1 MQSANNMIE
10 SYDFLRIEQHVDV
23 NKCHKLKKKTK
34 NKKQKTKNK
43 KQKTKTKPKQNK
55 IHKLLPDPLLTDD
68 PPNPMPWTTWAGMW
82 EELMCVYP
90 YNSW

>member
-23 NKCHKLKKKTK
+23 NKCHKLKKKNKKQKTK

-43 KQKTKTKPKQNK
+43 KQKTKNKNKTKTKQN
-55 IHKLLPDPLLTDD
+55 PLIVT
-68 PPNPMPWTTWAGMW
+68 
-82 EELMCVYP
+82 
-90 YNSW
+90 

>member
-43 KQKTKTKPKQNK
+43 KQKTKNKNKNKTKTKQN
-55 IHKLLPDPLLTDD
+55 PLIVT
-68 PPNPMPWTTWAGMW
+68 
-82 EELMCVYP
+82 
-90 YNSW
+90 

>member
-43 KQKTKTKPKQNK
+43 KQKTKNKKQKTKTKPKQNK
-55 IHKLLPDPLLTDD
+55 IH
-68 PPNPMPWTTWAGMW
+68 
-82 EELMCVYP
+82 
-90 YNSW
+90 

>member
-55 IHKLLPDPLLTDD
+55 IH
-68 PPNPMPWTTWAGMW
+68 
-82 EELMCVYP
+82 
-90 YNSW
+90 